1 MNLKFE
7 NFDEAAYRETVTQ
20 ELRNLSFPELVR
32 CRTDSIC
39 VLGET
44 SRTKERLQ
52 KARDIISTLSQ
63 KKLIE
68 KLKYTV
74 CLFPITGFNAV
85 DPRDLENGALIQ
97 ALQDSGVDLFI
108 ETLMIP
114 FGFPIE
120 PQELRNAYIEQMIG

>member
-7 NFDEAAYRETVTQ
+7 NFDEAAYRETVTE
-20 ELRNLSFPELVR
+20 ELRTLSFPELVG
-32 CRTDSIC
+32 CRTDSIT

-44 SRTKERLQ
+44 SRTEERLQ
-52 KARDIISTLSQ
+52 KARDMIASLSQ

-74 CLFPITGFNAV
+74 SLFPITGFTAV

-97 ALQDSGVDLFI
+97 SLQDSGIDLFI
-108 ETLMIP
+108 ETLMVP

-120 PQELRNAYIEQMIG
+120 PQELRKAYIEQMLD